1 MVDLALS
8 SEFIKLFGAAPTALA
23 TSPGRVN
30 IIGEHT
36 DYNDGFVMPCAL
48 QFDTKILCS
57 VRDDD
62 LVNAYSVQYPG
73 ENEQFYISH
82 ELVPGQLAWGNYL
95 RGVVNEL
102 KKAGYALKGCNILIT
117 SDVPQGSGLSSS
129 AALEVAFAG
138 LLNHLS
144 ALGLSEQDIARV
156 GQAAEN
162 NFIDCQCGIMDQLIS
177 AKAKYNHAMMIDC
190 RDLTTRAVPLPSN
203 LTLMVINSNYPRKL
217 ADSEYN
223 QRRLACELAAKT
235 MQVPKLRDATMQ
247 MLDAV
252 KDKLDDVTFRRAKHI
267 ISENARVVAAADAL
281 EKNDLQN
288 LYKIM
293 AEAHISLKCDFEITV
308 AATDGL
314 VDICNNALRDQ
325 HSDSG
330 NNSQPEQTHV
340 RGVARQTGG
349 GFGGAIVCLC
359 EHDDVDKVISAV
371 DTHYH
376 ANFSLNADIY
386 VCEASEG
393 LHVINL

>member
-8 SEFIKLFGAAPTALA
+8 SEFIKLFGAAPSVLA
-23 TSPGRVN
+23 SSPGRVN

-62 LVNAYSVQYPG
+62 LINAYSVQYPG

-82 ELVPGQLAWGNYL
+82 DLVPGQLAWGNYL

-102 KKAGYALKGCNILIT
+102 KKAGHALKGCNILIS

-129 AALEVAFAG
+129 AALEVAFGG

-144 ALGLSEQDIARV
+144 NLGLSEQDIAKV

-177 AKAKYNHAMMIDC
+177 AKAKHNHAVMIDC
-190 RDLTTRAVPLPSN
+190 RDLSTRAVPLPTN
-203 LTLMVINSNYPRKL
+203 LALMVINSNYPRKL

-235 MQVPKLRDATMQ
+235 MQVPKLRDATMV
-247 MLDAV
+247 MLDGV
-252 KDKLDDVTFRRAKHI
+252 KDQLDEVTYRRAKHI
-267 ISENARVVAAADAL
+267 ITENERVVDAANAL
-281 EKNDLQN
+281 EKNDLQS

-293 AEAHISLKCDFEITV
+293 AEAHISLKRDFEITV

-314 VDICNNALRDQ
+314 VDICTEAL
-325 HSDSG
+325 SDTQDG
-330 NNSQPEQTHV
+330 DDNFK
-340 RGVARQTGG
+340 GVARQTGG

-359 EHDDVDKVISAV
+359 EQGDVDKVISAI